1 MLLVKY
7 GYCLQVL
14 LNVKIFLKDCQKT
27 DANEALELSP
37 IKTNILKLIIE
48 WCSYHKN
55 DNFNDIDLEDES
67 VIFGRPRIT
76 NLSLW
81 DENFLQLEQSTLMEL
96 ILASDYLI
104 IEPLKEMCCKV
115 IASWIPGKSPD
126 QLRKLFNITNDFT
139 PEEEEQIRKENAWL
153 D

>member
-1 MLLVKY
+1 M
-7 GYCLQVL
+7 
-14 LNVKIFLKDCQKT
+14 
-27 DANEALELSP
+27 
-37 IKTNILKLIIE
+37 
-48 WCSYHKN
+48 
-55 DNFNDIDLEDES
+55 EDES